1 MRKKRGSQSVSLS
14 AQAIQCQDKVE
25 GKTEGL
31 QVSKYE
37 RAASQQK
44 LPCDTSEYLLIN
56 FKQGPRAERERILRI
71 TDFHLSHQLPHL
83 PRPLIKWARNT
94 KLPSRLAPR
103 PWDPSGCSWSQRT
116 PRGVSEHSSSSW
128 GHSGGRFCLTHSKL
142 HHPRWQGVPG
152 SGGTPLQRAGSG
164 VSFTH
169 ATHTTQLQSPSICS
183 HQITKDLCFISQ
195 WPQHRLSPLDTWPW
209 CPEHALSLLSYSLP
223 HVLSGNGKNSLH
235 WREAAHK

>member
-44 LPCDTSEYLLIN
+44 IHCDTSEYLLIN

-83 PRPLIKWARNT
+83 PRPLIK
-94 KLPSRLAPR
+94 
-103 PWDPSGCSWSQRT
+103 SQ
-116 PRGVSEHSSSSW
+116 E
-128 GHSGGRFCLTHSKL
+128 
-142 HHPRWQGVPG
+142 
-152 SGGTPLQRAGSG
+152 
-164 VSFTH
+164 
-169 ATHTTQLQSPSICS
+169 
-183 HQITKDLCFISQ
+183 HQITFPPSSRSMRPVWLLMVSKDSKRHI
-195 WPQHRLSPLDTWPW
+195 R
-209 CPEHALSLLSYSLP
+209 A
-223 HVLSGNGKNSLH
+223 
-235 WREAAHK
+235 